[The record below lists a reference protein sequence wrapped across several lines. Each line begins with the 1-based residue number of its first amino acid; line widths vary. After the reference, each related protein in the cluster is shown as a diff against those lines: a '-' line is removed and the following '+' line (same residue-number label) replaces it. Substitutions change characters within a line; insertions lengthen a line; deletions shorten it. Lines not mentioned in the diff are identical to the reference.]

1 MGWSQF
7 HSTGIA
13 CPEQCLTLA
22 ARGASSESAA
32 CDISTIAPTP
42 PTQLYYG
49 VASTQATNAWSALQ
63 TFSQGITATQVNGVQ
78 TISPSVTDPCVAI
91 ASTISSLLS
100 AGGKIDLSGVAGGTC
115 ASTLTIS
122 KPVKIDVGA
131 GTFTFNG
138 NTNQVFKWRRE
149 LKKCELIEAVAGSA
163 ALLPVSFSTPCRL
176 CEPCRPF
183 LYWRRPPSLV
193 LQTLTKVR
201 GAMSHPK
208 DSIRRLALPMSPF
221 REWRAA

>member
-1 MGWSQF
+1 MAHEEEAGTERRVRRFRSVAEKRR
-7 HSTGIA
+7 IA
-13 CPEQCLTLA
+13 ELTFA
-22 ARGASSESAA
+22 AGASVALVA
-32 CDISTIAPTP
+32 RA
-42 PTQLYYG
+42 YG
-49 VASTQATNAWSALQ
+49 
-63 TFSQGITATQVNGVQ
+63 
-78 TISPSVTDPCVAI
+78 
-91 ASTISSLLS
+91 
-100 AGGKIDLSGVAGGTC
+100 
-115 ASTLTIS
+115 
-122 KPVKIDVGA
+122 
-131 GTFTFNG
+131 G

-149 LKKCELIEAVAGSA
+149 LKKCELIEAVAGST

-208 DSIRRLALPMSPF
+208 DSIRPLALPMSPS